1 MPYWHDDLKKRKRS
15 GGRRWPFRARKKS
28 ERGGYPAETTLGD
41 HKVSLLRTRGGNL
54 KQKLLSTNFAN
65 VYDPASKKVQRLE
78 ILRVVQNPANR
89 DYSRRGILTR
99 GAIIETSAGRARITS
114 RPGQDGVVNAV
125 LIG

>member
-15 GGRRWPFRARKKS
+15 GGRRWPFRNRKKA
-28 ERGGYPAETTLGD
+28 EQGGYPAETILGNP
-41 HKVSLLRTRGGNL
+41 KVRLQRARGGNL
-54 KQKLLSTNFAN
+54 KQKLLSSNVAN
-65 VYDPASKKVQRLE
+65 VLDPASKKVQRLE

-89 DYSRRGILTR
+89 DYSRRGIITR
-99 GAIIETSAGRARITS
+99 GAIIETPAGRARVTS